1 MADPV
6 TDSRFPGFNPEVEE
20 SKAAEAE
27 KAEADAAKARGLAA
41 APPPAP
47 QHTHRCSM
55 CGARFTER
63 ATPCPNCG
71 AGYEPE
77 ALLPPEQK

>member
-6 TDSRFPGFNPEVEE
+6 TDSRLPGFNPEVEE
-20 SKAAEAE
+20 SKASSAQ
-27 KAEADAAKARGLAA
+27 KAIADAAAA
-41 APPPAP
+41 HPAP
-47 QHTHRCSM
+47 WLTHRCIM

-71 AGYEPE
+71 AGYELETLGKPE
-77 ALLPPEQK
+77 SK